1 MEGTNITEKAVLC
14 ILSSQQ
20 NLEHIESE
28 FLTAALLK
36 LASEHGPAEDL
47 RKRGSSLTRL
57 CLKSQK
63 CGAPNI
69 DLNHVPDN
77 ELGQYLKL
85 LQKLGEQTPKI
96 QYLTIPRL
104 CSNQLNVLY
113 ETLPSL
119 PCLAH
124 LYLGEVK
131 VNFRNFQKF
140 DTF

>member
-28 FLTAALLK
+28 FLTSALLN
-36 LASEHGPAEDL
+36 LVSEHDLAEDL
-47 RKRGSSLTRL
+47 RIRGLSLTRL

-63 CGAPNI
+63 CDAPNI
-69 DLNHVPDN
+69 DINQAPDN
-77 ELGQYLKL
+77 EVGQYLKL

-104 CSNQLNVLY
+104 CSNHLNVLY

-131 VNFRNFQKF
+131 VNFRNSSKK
-140 DTF
+140 

>member
-28 FLTAALLK
+28 FLTSALLK
-36 LASEHGPAEDL
+36 LVSEHDKAEDL
-47 RKRGSSLTRL
+47 RTRGSSLTRL

-69 DLNHVPDN
+69 DLNQVPDN

-85 LQKLGEQTPKI
+85 LQKLGELTPKI

-104 CSNQLNVLY
+104 CSNQLNGLY

-131 VNFRNFQKF
+131 VSFRNSSKNFII
-140 DTF
+140 